1 MSNTQQ
7 DLLKKKILE
16 GLKGTNPSALVS
28 NNIGSEISGMS
39 DAIDKARLTPTAST
53 TPTLEDILGSTGYG
67 ANKTASDDYMNQY
80 KNHTFNFNAN
90 ALYNQY
96 APQYQK
102 QARLGMEDA
111 IGRASALTGGYGSSY
126 AQAVGQ
132 QAYYNQMDKLD
143 DRILDLYNIA
153 YGQYRDEKNDL
164 LGMANYY
171 NGLAQQDY
179 DNALALIGKMGE
191 GEKIDLSQVPKD
203 LMEKLNNV
211 KNNAQLAEVL
221 NKYLSAGVISPEEAD
236 SLDQLYAFDESQYK
250 NKDGTPNYLAM
261 LKNPALWDYAYNG
274 GKNGMGGIDR
284 DAILRAPS
292 GDEISAIDLLKY
304 LRGVDANNPRQTVK
318 QLLELLGIND

>member
-28 NNIGSEISGMS
+28 NNIGAEISGMS

-67 ANKTASDDYMNQY
+67 ANKTASDDYMERY
-80 KNHTFNFNAN
+80 KNHNFNFNAN

-126 AQAVGQ
+126 AQGVGQ

-179 DNALALIGKMGE
+179 DNALAVFDKMGE
-191 GEKIDLSQVPKD
+191 DEGDKKPEPVP
-203 LMEKLNNV
+203 MS
-211 KNNAQLAEVL
+211 VL
-221 NKYLSAGVISPEEAD
+221 NAIQGITNNQELDKVLSGFAIGGQITEEQAGE
-236 SLDQLYAFDESQYK
+236 LYNSYK
-250 NKDGTPNYLAM
+250 NMSHKGM
-261 LKNPALWDYAYNG
+261 LTNSVDDWG
-274 GKNGMGGIDR
+274 IVSMGDNANLFGIDR
-284 DAILRAPS
+284 DVTVRMPNGEEITLKELRKHLMGEGMKLGEANEAIK
-292 GDEISAIDLLKY
+292 DLLKT
-304 LRGVDANNPRQTVK
+304 LKLNK
-318 QLLELLGIND
+318 

>member
-7 DLLKKKILE
+7 DLLKQKILE
-16 GLKGTNPSALVS
+16 GLKGTNPSALAS
-28 NNIGSEISGMS
+28 NNIEAEISGMS

-67 ANKTASDDYMNQY
+67 ANKTASDDYMERY
-80 KNHTFNFNAN
+80 KNHNFNFNAN

-179 DNALALIGKMGE
+179 DNAMALIGKMGE
-191 GEKIDLSQVPKD
+191 DEDDTPIDKKYPDIIEDLANYKTKEAQANRMADLVNKGVLSDYEATKILARYGGVYGDDGLLGLKERTWTKTKD
-203 LMEKLNNV
+203 GGGDFLGMGINRDAVVSDEYGNDYTLATLRQMLMED
-211 KNNAQLAEVL
+211 
-221 NKYLSAGVISPEEAD
+221 YGLSH
-236 SLDQLYAFDESQYK
+236 
-250 NKDGTPNYLAM
+250 
-261 LKNPALWDYAYNG
+261 
-274 GKNGMGGIDR
+274 R
-284 DAILRAPS
+284 DATKWIR
-292 GDEISAIDLLKY
+292 DNIEKNLKIK
-304 LRGVDANNPRQTVK
+304 T
-318 QLLELLGIND
+318 